1 MDNKLRP
8 KKTNDLSAMRAILST
23 GSPLTPETFDYVYAE
38 IKDDVLLGSISGGT
52 DICSCF
58 MGSNP
63 TVPVVRGEIQTR
75 HLGMAVEAWDDDGK
89 VCTMH
94 FRRIIMPC
102 MQCGI
107 GISRA
112 SGLWTFDV

>member
-8 KKTNDLSAMRAILST
+8 KKTNDLSAIRAILST

-89 VCTMH
+89 V
-94 FRRIIMPC
+94 
-102 MQCGI
+102 
-107 GISRA
+107 RA
-112 SGLWTFDV
+112 TCWLSFVLVWHGKHTRGKVEGDA